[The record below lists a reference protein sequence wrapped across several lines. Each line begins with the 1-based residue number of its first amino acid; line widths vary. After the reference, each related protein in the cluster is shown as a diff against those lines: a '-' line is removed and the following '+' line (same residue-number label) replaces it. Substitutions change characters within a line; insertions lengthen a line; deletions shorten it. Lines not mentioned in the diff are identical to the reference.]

1 MSYRVIMYIVYQN
14 AVSSSLKLR
23 EKWYT
28 LKNNLLKVKNPRFRS
43 SISSNQHIQPF
54 KYNRLI
60 NCTLHRDA
68 KVYSDILCNKWFDL
82 MENWPMEQQLIE
94 FDYTSVSREQSTEQ
108 QSPSRNK
115 EAIAIIS
122 GLQYVENYIDE
133 GQHDWALARIDEHEW
148 LADLKRRVQHSGIA
162 NI

>member
-1 MSYRVIMYIVYQN
+1 
-14 AVSSSLKLR
+14 
-23 EKWYT
+23 
-28 LKNNLLKVKNPRFRS
+28 
-43 SISSNQHIQPF
+43 
-54 KYNRLI
+54 
-60 NCTLHRDA
+60 
-68 KVYSDILCNKWFDL
+68 
-82 MENWPMEQQLIE
+82 MEQQLIE

-133 GQHDWALARIDEHEW
+133 GQHDWALARVDEHEW